1 MGGWQSD
8 RPPASTS
15 DVAPQYEAA
24 RCLPV
29 CAAFHT
35 PPCLVSLTCVGR
47 GLSVLLHRLSDP
59 TRTAFPFITTAQ
71 QLVRDPARV
80 FGSVVGQGGG
90 LTPAGEGLLD
100 LASPNSTVIVS
111 QVETM
116 QPDLLARLYQLAET
130 GTTRHEEAAKAA
142 GHLA

>member
-1 MGGWQSD
+1 M
-8 RPPASTS
+8 RPPAASRVLPLTNL
-15 DVAPQYEAA
+15 
-24 RCLPV
+24 LPV
-29 CAAFHT
+29 GVADY
-35 PPCLVSLTCVGR
+35 VGR

-80 FGSVVGQGGG
+80 FGSVAGQGGG

-100 LASPNSTVIVS
+100 LASANSTVIVS

-130 GTTRHEEAAKAA
+130 GTTRREEAAKAGGHVAVGVLA
-142 GHLA
+142 GV